1 MSETPTIFALS
12 SGAPPAGVGVI
23 RVSGPRAGAALVTLA
38 GRLPPPRRASLA
50 RLHDGGGGALGHPRV
65 YIDLARDG
73 TGECGYCD
81 RKFVLRKGARA
92 AGH

>member
-1 MSETPTIFALS
+1 MAQTT
-12 SGAPPAGVGVI
+12 
-23 RVSGPRAGAALVTLA
+23 LV
-38 GRLPPPRRASLA
+38 PPPPPETIEVDSSTVAC
-50 RLHDGGGGALGHPRV
+50 DGGGGALGHPRV
-65 YIDLARDG
+65 YIDLRKDG